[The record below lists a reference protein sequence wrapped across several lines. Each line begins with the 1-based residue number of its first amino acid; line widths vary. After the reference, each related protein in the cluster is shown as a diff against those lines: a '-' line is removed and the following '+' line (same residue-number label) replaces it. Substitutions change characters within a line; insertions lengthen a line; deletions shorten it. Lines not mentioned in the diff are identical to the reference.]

1 MVDSSAV
8 VEGSVVVSVVDSAVV
23 ASVVASVVGSVVGA
37 VVGAAV
43 VGAYVGGTY
52 AVVGVGVYELG
63 NTGEYVGDTFGRVTG
78 TYAVVVGG
86 TYAVVLVA
94 EDSVEFESSSF
105 LPVVLAMVV
114 GEVGV
119 CDDCCGSR
127 EVGRVASDASGAV
140 FSSASVSF
148 SPF

>member
-1 MVDSSAV
+1 MVNSSV
-8 VEGSVVVSVVDSAVV
+8 VVDGSVVVSVVDSTVV
-23 ASVVASVVGSVVGA
+23 ASVVVSVVDSTVVASVVGS

-105 LPVVLAMVV
+105 FSVVLAMVV

-119 CDDCCGSR
+119 CDDCCG
-127 EVGRVASDASGAV
+127 
-140 FSSASVSF
+140 
-148 SPF
+148 

>member
-23 ASVVASVVGSVVGA
+23 ASVVASVVGSVVAAVVGA

-63 NTGEYVGDTFGRVTG
+63 NTGEYVGDTFGRVTR
-78 TYAVVVGG
+78 TFV
-86 TYAVVLVA
+86 
-94 EDSVEFESSSF
+94 F
-105 LPVVLAMVV
+105 LRR
-114 GEVGV
+114 
-119 CDDCCGSR
+119 R
-127 EVGRVASDASGAV
+127 ELKLH
-140 FSSASVSF
+140 FH
-148 SPF
+148 PLIYL